1 LAAAT
6 REVLIFYT
14 LCSAPSGST
23 AFVASAAHKPQ
34 APADAVATAPVPD
47 TLIEPPSSSSD
58 ANSPAA
64 KPDATV
70 AVGDGVIPVQ
80 PPSRAAPPASADA
93 PSYSEL
99 RIGDLVI
106 EPLLGNESSESG
118 NDSDS
123 GSSLKSLSEH
133 QGAFVKWDIPIGFN
147 DGGHASDEEHE
158 SVSEGRPTVAGA
170 FDSDADG
177 ASGSDSDDVS
187 VEGDVRERLSESS
200 ADEAPARG
208 ASTAASV
215 CAARFP

>member
-1 LAAAT
+1 
-6 REVLIFYT
+6 V
-14 LCSAPSGST
+14 
-23 AFVASAAHKPQ
+23 
-34 APADAVATAPVPD
+34 
-47 TLIEPPSSSSD
+47 
-58 ANSPAA
+58 A

-80 PPSRAAPPASADA
+80 PPSCAGLSASADT

-106 EPLLGNESSESG
+106 EPLLGDESSESG

-123 GSSLKSLSEH
+123 SGSLKSLSEH
-133 QGAFVKWDIPIGFN
+133 QGAFVKWDMPVGFN
-147 DGGHASDEEHE
+147 DGGNPSDEEHE
-158 SVSEGRPTVAGA
+158 SVSEDRPTDAGA

-177 ASGSDSDDVS
+177 ASGSESDDVS

-200 ADEAPARG
+200 ADEAPARA

-215 CAARFP
+215 CAVRFP